1 MVLCESK
8 GLYGGLEEA
17 SAHHHGWVGPVGLG
31 LEDCQMQSQ
40 YTVMYLGIG
49 GSTAQLRYIHMCGPC
64 KNEMGM
70 NMSGA
75 VIIRMYDDLIVNLVS
90 YDSEGSSAE

>member
-31 LEDCQMQSQ
+31 LKDCNKPAL

-49 GSTAQLRYIHMCGPC
+49 GSTA
-64 KNEMGM
+64 
-70 NMSGA
+70 
-75 VIIRMYDDLIVNLVS
+75 
-90 YDSEGSSAE
+90 